1 MNREFTIKQNELT
14 SKIDETAASVEEMKN
29 TPKAAVA
36 FRATCAKN
44 FPTTSNGY
52 QSWYSENPGKKF
64 FYNIFSKCSQLDKN

>member
-44 FPTTSNGY
+44 FPASHSTSHY
-52 QSWYSENPGKKF
+52 ENPGKDLF
-64 FYNIFSKCSQLDKN
+64 IDLIYRVILGL